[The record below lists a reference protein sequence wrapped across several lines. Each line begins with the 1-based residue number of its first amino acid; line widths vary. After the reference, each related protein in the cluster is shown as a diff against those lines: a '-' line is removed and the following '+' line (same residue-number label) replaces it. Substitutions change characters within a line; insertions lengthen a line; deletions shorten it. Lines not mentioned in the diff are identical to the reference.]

1 MTNQEFIAFVK
12 KNPISFG
19 CGLFSL
25 AIVVAIYFTMDLI
38 PAAEADLQTKTDT
51 ADRYAL
57 NIKNSERLKEQYD
70 TLAAANKEI
79 ESRAMKAP
87 EIGPN
92 TRFFYRLPEQTG
104 VTIVDFKTG
113 VHTGLKPAAKNIYV
127 PLSFRLTVSGDLT
140 QVMSVLRILE
150 SGTHFCR
157 VTSAS
162 LTASAMNR
170 NGPLTLALGIDILGL
185 P

>member
-25 AIVVAIYFTMDLI
+25 AVAVAIYFTSDLI
-38 PAAEADLQTKTDT
+38 PTAEADLQSKSES
-51 ADRYAL
+51 ADRFAA
-57 NIKNSERLKEQYD
+57 NIKNSERLQEQYD
-70 TLAAANKEI
+70 TLVAANKEI
-79 ESRAMKAP
+79 EKRAMKAS

-92 TRFFYRLPEQTG
+92 TQFFYRLPEQTG
-104 VTIVDFKTG
+104 VTIVDFKAG
-113 VHTGLKPAAKNIYV
+113 GHTGLKPAPKNIYV
-127 PLSFRLTVSGDLT
+127 PLSFRLTVSGDLA

-150 SGTHFCR
+150 SGAHFCR

-170 NGPLTLALGIDILGL
+170 SGPLTLALGIDILGL